1 MLPTKTQSG
10 INEYQTLH
18 KNTKQKEMKNKC
30 DSKIL
35 KNIYVHVYVYIYHI
49 KIKLPS
55 QHRGTSSSDHC
66 RTKTSL

>member
-35 KNIYVHVYVYIYHI
+35 KNI
-49 KIKLPS
+49 
-55 QHRGTSSSDHC
+55 
-66 RTKTSL
+66 